1 MFRPRRPLQI
11 LALVAA
17 AVAVALA
24 AHAVDLNTGLPVAT
38 MKIGAKTL
46 TVEVAITGE
55 QQRVGLMNRKEM
67 ADDHGMIFIYAKPK
81 RVRFWMKNT
90 YIPLSTAFVAEDGT
104 IVKIADMEPL
114 TETHHE
120 PDVPVRYVIEAN
132 RGWFAGAG
140 ARVGDRIDVSA
151 FAGR

>member
-1 MFRPRRPLQI
+1 MARQRRPLQV
-11 LALVAA
+11 LALVVAA
-17 AVAVALA
+17 IAVALA
-24 AHAVDLNTGLPVAT
+24 AHAVDVNTGLPVASL
-38 MKIGAKTL
+38 KIGSKTL
-46 TVEVAITGE
+46 AVEVAITSE

-67 ADDHGMIFIYAKPK
+67 AADHGMIFIYAKPK

-140 ARVGDRIDVSA
+140 VRVGDRIDVSA